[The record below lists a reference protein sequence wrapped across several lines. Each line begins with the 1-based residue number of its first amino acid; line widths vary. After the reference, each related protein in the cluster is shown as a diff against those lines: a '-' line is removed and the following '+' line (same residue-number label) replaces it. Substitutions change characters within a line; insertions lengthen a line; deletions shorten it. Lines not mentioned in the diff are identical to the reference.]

1 MSQKSNQTSTTLPTA
16 RKSRRTSQRKRPVL
30 VSTTSQGTQESLED
44 QIEQPE
50 PESGDARVRT
60 EPLTVA
66 SVTTETPAKARLVPR
81 LPSFFS
87 KVEKTVEE
95 PATSQEEIVKARLA
109 RAQKGTPKAEA
120 TPTVSTTKAQDEKKP
135 ARAANRAAT
144 TASPNKL
151 FKTRHFIGMA
161 FYLLAAELLLPL
173 ETSLFS
179 RLGIERPLA
188 NFNLF
193 NIPMRITSSVLLNLA
208 TLVIFLLVLVKFD
221 LLPSSMGGRTAA
233 TAQAQQREQRAAD
246 RQQQPTV
253 RQGVKGE
260 NDDLYRAYRTNQRKE
275 KKH

>member
-16 RKSRRTSQRKRPVL
+16 RKSRRAFQRNRPVL
-30 VSTTSQGTQESLED
+30 VSSSSQGAQEFQENQS
-44 QIEQPE
+44 EQSE
-50 PESGDARVRT
+50 RESGNARIRT
-60 EPLTVA
+60 EPLTAPSVA
-66 SVTTETPAKARLVPR
+66 TETPAKARRVPR

-95 PATSQEEIVKARLA
+95 PETSQEEIVKARLA
-109 RAQKGTPKAEA
+109 RAQKSAAKAEV
-120 TPTVSTTKAQDEKKP
+120 TPTASTTKAQDGKP
-135 ARAANRAAT
+135 ARVANRTGT

-173 ETSLFS
+173 ETSLF
-179 RLGIERPLA
+179 RQLKIEQTLA
-188 NFNLF
+188 QFKLF
-193 NIPMRITSSVLLNLA
+193 NIPMIITSSVLLNLA
-208 TLVIFLLVLVKFD
+208 TLVVFLLILVKFD

-233 TAQAQQREQRAAD
+233 TAQAQKREQRAAE
-246 RQQQPTV
+246 RPQQPTV

-260 NDDLYRAYRTNQRKE
+260 DDDLYHAYRTNQRKE